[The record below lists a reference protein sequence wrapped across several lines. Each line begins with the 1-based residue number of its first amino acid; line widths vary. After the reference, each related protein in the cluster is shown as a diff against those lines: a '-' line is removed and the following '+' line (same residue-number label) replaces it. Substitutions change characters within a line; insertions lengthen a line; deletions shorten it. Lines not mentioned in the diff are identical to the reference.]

1 MKLKIELSADLAEV
15 VSGLLHDY
23 QKSVRYAVPFASYCG
38 EVAKK
43 FDDAVEQ
50 AKKDVSVA
58 KLNLA
63 IKMRGKKNGNI
74 D

>member
-1 MKLKIELSADLAEV
+1 MKIELRADLAEMA
-15 VSGLLHDY
+15 SELLHEY
-23 QKSVRYAVPFASYCG
+23 QESVAYDVAFASYCD
-38 EVAKK
+38 EVTKK

-63 IKMRGKKNGNI
+63 IKRKGKKNGNI

>member
-1 MKLKIELSADLAEV
+1 MKVELSADLAKM
-15 VSGLLHDY
+15 VSELLHEY
-23 QKSVRYAVPFASYCG
+23 QESVAYDEAFASYCG

-63 IKMRGKKNGNI
+63 IRRKGKKEWAP
-74 D
+74 

>member
-1 MKLKIELSADLAEV
+1 MKMKIELSADLAKT
-15 VSGLLHDY
+15 VSELLHGY
-23 QKSVRYAVPFASYCG
+23 RESVVYDSEFASYCG

-50 AKKDVSVA
+50 AKKDS
-58 KLNLA
+58 
-63 IKMRGKKNGNI
+63 IPERET